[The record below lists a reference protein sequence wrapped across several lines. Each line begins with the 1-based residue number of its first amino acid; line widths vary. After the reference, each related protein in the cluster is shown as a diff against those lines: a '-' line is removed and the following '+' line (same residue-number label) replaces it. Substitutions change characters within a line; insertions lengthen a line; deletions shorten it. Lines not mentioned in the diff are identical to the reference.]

1 MAEILDIISQNT
13 QSTVVA
19 EYVREERERETGYQ
33 SESDLENELIA
44 QLQRQGYEYLPI
56 HKEAELIANL
66 RKQLEKLN
74 DITFTDSEWQRFFK
88 TEIAKESNGIKEK
101 AFTIQRDYKK
111 SFVREDGTQ
120 VNIALIDKKDV
131 HHNITQVINQY
142 AVDSGTQKNRYDVTI
157 LVNGLPLVHIEL
169 KRRGV
174 LLKEAFN
181 QINRYGRES
190 FWADNAL
197 FEFVQIF
204 IISNGTT
211 TKYYSNTTRD
221 NHIKE
226 QNSKA
231 KAGRQR
237 TCNSYEFTSYWSD
250 AKNKLLN
257 DLEDF
262 TATFLSRH
270 SLLNILTRFCVLT
283 EQNILMAM
291 RPYQIAATERLLNR
305 IEVAHNAK
313 LYGTVKAG
321 GYIWHTTGSGKTLT
335 SFKAAQLATK
345 LPYIDKV
352 MFVVDRKDLDYQT
365 MREYDRFQK
374 GAANGNT
381 STTILEKQIASSKS
395 KIIITTIQKLSSFIK
410 KNPDSEIYKKE
421 VVLIFDECH
430 RSQFGEMHQKITK
443 KFKKYYIFGFTGT
456 PIFIENMPTG
466 AGLIKTTEDAFGERL
481 HTYTIVNA
489 ISDHNVLPFRV
500 DYVSTMKEKE
510 DVETS
515 KVWDIER
522 EKALSDPRR
531 IANVSKYILEHYSQ
545 QTLQGKKYKM
555 SVVTNVEKL
564 AKDKKKKV
572 EEERDKT
579 SLSGFNSIFAVQNI
593 PMAEQYYLEF
603 LKQMEELPENKR
615 LRLATIFS
623 YGANETDPDDE
634 GDENSDNT
642 EGLDASSREFLER
655 AIKDYNNM
663 FGTSYDTSA
672 DKFPNYY
679 KDVSLRMKNREI
691 DILLVVNMFLTGFD
705 ATTLNTLWVDKNL
718 RYHGLLQSYSR
729 TNRILNSIKQ
739 FGNIVCFRNLEDS
752 TNKALSLF
760 GDPEARGVSIL
771 RPFDDYFN
779 GYDDNK
785 GKHQEGYKEL
795 VEELLKMLKPGE
807 KPFGEE
813 AERNFIK
820 LFGNVLKMRN
830 LLSVFDQFQ
839 GKDMLSERDVQDYT
853 SVYLD
858 IRDKIIHGTKDKE
871 DICDDLVFEMEFVK
885 QVEVNIDFILFLVEQ
900 YRKSHKQDGEIR
912 VRISKAID
920 SSPDL
925 RDKKELIDKF
935 IEQLT
940 PDSEVDAAWR
950 VFVNNEK
957 RRQFD
962 AIVEE
967 ENLKRDKAVEFIEN
981 AYERGYV
988 PEGGMELDGI
998 MPPINPFDANANREG
1013 KIAAVLERLKA
1024 FFQRFADISNG
1035 IFRDDNPPMNEKDG
1049 RINAMSPSTSHSYE
1063 ENDMDSEDYSRDT
1076 YLLAAEPINV
1086 SKLTI
1091 DERIG
1096 ILRECILGMQNVGFS
1111 AKTKVFTKQC
1121 QWIAIYRIA
1130 ADYGLAIDGD
1140 FKYFN
1145 QKVSEMEITGLPNLP
1160 NNYLENHIKNR
1171 YSRSFEDWT
1180 SDGLAGRELQE
1191 YNDIKN
1197 CAVKF
1202 ESIVKRNLHQD

>member
-1 MAEILDIISQNT
+1 MADQIDIISQNT

-19 EYVREERERETGYQ
+19 EYERPARERETGYQ
-33 SESDLENELIA
+33 SEAELERAFIA

-56 HKEAELIANL
+56 HHEAELISNL
-66 RKQLEKLN
+66 RRQIERLN
-74 DITFTDSEWQRFFK
+74 GITFTDGEWQRFFK
-88 TEIAKESNGIKEK
+88 GEIAKESNGITEK
-101 AFTIQRDYKK
+101 AFTIQRDFLK
-111 SFVREDGTQ
+111 SFVRDDGTQ
-120 VNIALIDKKDV
+120 MNIALIDKKDV

-142 AVDSGTQKNRYDVTI
+142 AVAGGSQKNRYDVTI
-157 LVNGLPLVHIEL
+157 LVNGLPLVHVEL
-169 KRRGV
+169 KSRGK
-174 LLKEAFN
+174 LLREAFN

-197 FEFVQIF
+197 FEYVQIF
-204 IISNGTT
+204 VISNGTE

-226 QNSKA
+226 QAKKV

-262 TATFLSRH
+262 TATFFSRH

-283 EQNILMAM
+283 EQKVLMAM

-305 IEVAHNAK
+305 IEVAHNAR
-313 LYGTVKAG
+313 LYGTIKAG

-352 MFVVDRKDLDYQT
+352 LFVVDRKDLDYQT

-381 STTILEKQIASSKS
+381 STAALEKQIGNPKS
-395 KIIITTIQKLSSFIK
+395 KIIITTIQKLTSYIK
-410 KNPDSEIYKKE
+410 KNPDSDFYRRE
-421 VVLIFDECH
+421 VVMIFDECH
-430 RSQFGEMHQKITK
+430 RSQFGDMHQLIIKR
-443 KFKKYYIFGFTGT
+443 FKRYYLFGFTGT

-466 AGLIKTTEDAFGERL
+466 TGLVKTTEDAFGEKL

-500 DYVSTMKEKE
+500 DYVRTMKEKE
-510 DVETS
+510 EVETS
-515 KVWDIER
+515 QVWDIER

-531 IANVSKYILEHYSQ
+531 VTNVARYILEHYDQ
-545 QTLQGKKYKM
+545 QTLQGKNYRM
-555 SVVTNVEKL
+555 SVVTNVERL
-564 AKDKKKKV
+564 AKDKRKAV
-572 EEERDKT
+572 EEERDK
-579 SLSGFNSIFAVQNI
+579 SLLSGFNSILAVQNI
-593 PMAEQYYLEF
+593 PMAKQYYLE
-603 LKQMEELPENKR
+603 LLRQMEALPANKR
-615 LRLATIFS
+615 LRIATIFS
-623 YGANETDPDDE
+623 YGANEADPDDE
-634 GDENSDNT
+634 GDENNDNT
-642 EGLDASSREFLER
+642 DGLDASSREFLEK
-655 AIKDYNNM
+655 AIQDYNAM

-691 DILLVVNMFLTGFD
+691 DILVVVNMFLTGFD

-771 RPFDDYFN
+771 RPFNDYYN
-779 GYDDNK
+779 GYDDKN
-785 GKHQEGYKEL
+785 GKHHEGYCEL
-795 VEELLKMLKPGE
+795 VEELQQSLQAGDKPVGE
-807 KPFGEE
+807 A
-813 AERNFIK
+813 AEKAFIK
-820 LFGNVLKMRN
+820 LFGNILKMRN

-839 GKDMLSERDVQDYT
+839 GTDLLSERDVQDYT
-853 SVYLD
+853 SIYLD
-858 IRDKIIHGTKDKE
+858 LRDKYVNGPKDKA
-871 DICDDLVFEMEFVK
+871 DICDDVVFEMELVK

-912 VRISKAID
+912 VRITKAID

-925 RDKKELIDKF
+925 RDKKELIEQF
-935 IEQLT
+935 IERLT
-940 PDSEVDAAWR
+940 PNSEVDAAWR
-950 VFVNNEK
+950 VYVNDEK

-967 ENLKRDKAVEFIEN
+967 EHLKRDEAVEFIEN

-998 MPPINPFDANANREG
+998 MPPINPFDPSANREG
-1013 KIAAVLERLKA
+1013 KIASVLEKLKA
-1024 FFQRFADISNG
+1024 FFKRFADISDGNFKPVINITVQNHYHGNIDQLNING
-1035 IFRDDNPPMNEKDG
+1035 N
-1049 RINAMSPSTSHSYE
+1049 
-1063 ENDMDSEDYSRDT
+1063 
-1076 YLLAAEPINV
+1076 
-1086 SKLTI
+1086 
-1091 DERIG
+1091 
-1096 ILRECILGMQNVGFS
+1096 
-1111 AKTKVFTKQC
+1111 
-1121 QWIAIYRIA
+1121 
-1130 ADYGLAIDGD
+1130 
-1140 FKYFN
+1140 
-1145 QKVSEMEITGLPNLP
+1145 
-1160 NNYLENHIKNR
+1160 
-1171 YSRSFEDWT
+1171 
-1180 SDGLAGRELQE
+1180 
-1191 YNDIKN
+1191 
-1197 CAVKF
+1197 
-1202 ESIVKRNLHQD
+1202 

>member
-1 MAEILDIISQNT
+1 MTEQYDILSQNT

-33 SESDLENELIA
+33 SESDLENALIA

-56 HKEAELIANL
+56 HNEKELIANL

-74 DITFTDSEWQRFFK
+74 GITFTDSEWQRFFK

-101 AFTIQRDYKK
+101 AITIQRDYKK

-120 VNIALIDKKDV
+120 LNISLIDKKDV
-131 HHNITQVINQY
+131 HHNYTQVINQY

-221 NHIKE
+221 NHVKE

-345 LPYIDKV
+345 LLYIDKV
-352 MFVVDRKDLDYQT
+352 LFVVDRKNLDYQT

-381 STTILEKQIASSKS
+381 STSVLEKQIADSNS

-410 KNPDSEIYKKE
+410 KNPDSDIYKKE

-430 RSQFGEMHQKITK
+430 RSQFGEMHAAITK

-466 AGLIKTTEDAFGERL
+466 VGLVKTTEDAFGERL

-510 DVETS
+510 NVENS

-531 IANVSKYILEHYSQ
+531 ISNVAKYILEHYAQ
-545 QTLQGKKYKM
+545 QTLQGKNYKM
-555 SVVTNVEKL
+555 SVVTNVEEL

-572 EEERDKT
+572 EEERSK
-579 SLSGFNSIFAVQNI
+579 SLLNGFNSIFAVQNI
-593 PMAEQYYLEF
+593 PMAKQYYLEF
-603 LKQMEELPENKR
+603 MKQMEELPANKR
-615 LRLATIFS
+615 LRIATIFS
-623 YGANETDPDDE
+623 YGVNEADPDEE

-655 AIKDYNNM
+655 AIKDYNKM

-691 DILLVVNMFLTGFD
+691 DLLLVVNMFLTGFD

-760 GDPEARGVSIL
+760 GDPEARGISIL

-779 GYDDNK
+779 GYEDNK
-785 GKHQEGYKEL
+785 GQHQKGYKEL
-795 VEELLKMLKPGE
+795 AEELLQMLKPGE
-807 KPFGEE
+807 YPFGEE
-813 AERNFIK
+813 AERNFVK
-820 LFGNVLKMRN
+820 LFGNILKMRN
-830 LLSVFDQFQ
+830 LLSVFDQFE

-853 SVYLD
+853 GIYLD
-858 IRDKIIHGTKDKE
+858 IREKFIHQKKDKE

-925 RDKKELIDKF
+925 RDKKELIEKF

-950 VFVNNEK
+950 VYVNSEK

-962 AIVEE
+962 AIIDE

-998 MPPINPFDANANREG
+998 MPPINPFDVNANREG
-1013 KIAAVLERLKA
+1013 KIATVLEKLKA
-1024 FFQRFADISNG
+1024 FFQRFADVSNG
-1035 IFRDDNPPMNEKDG
+1035 DFSDDKVQVNINIHNHYHGHVDNVVNIEK
-1049 RINAMSPSTSHSYE
+1049 E
-1063 ENDMDSEDYSRDT
+1063 KE
-1076 YLLAAEPINV
+1076 
-1086 SKLTI
+1086 
-1091 DERIG
+1091 
-1096 ILRECILGMQNVGFS
+1096 
-1111 AKTKVFTKQC
+1111 
-1121 QWIAIYRIA
+1121 
-1130 ADYGLAIDGD
+1130 
-1140 FKYFN
+1140 
-1145 QKVSEMEITGLPNLP
+1145 
-1160 NNYLENHIKNR
+1160 
-1171 YSRSFEDWT
+1171 
-1180 SDGLAGRELQE
+1180 
-1191 YNDIKN
+1191 
-1197 CAVKF
+1197 
-1202 ESIVKRNLHQD
+1202 